1 MVHEI
6 INSEVG
12 RAVRKYPTWAKYAQD
27 LYQDAWVAVLRNP
40 AINPATMARV
50 DQGAYIRTSARCAII
65 TGALG
70 YLGVPNPSH
79 HVTKTSRPAPVF
91 AEGYDIN
98 WMPANDDRVSQYLDA
113 DELEHMKQRKEGR
126 LRSLAV
132 KIAKHNPRAKAVTH
146 RMETLEMYYRYQT
159 SGERMEDIAKAY
171 GISKQAVSLRLAV
184 AARDLEAA

>member
-1 MVHEI
+1 MMVHEI

-40 AINPATMARV
+40 AIATQA
-50 DQGAYIRTSARCAII
+50 DPGPYIRTSARCAII

-98 WMPANDDRVSQYLDA
+98 WTPANDDRVSQYLDA

-132 KIAKHNPRAKAVTH
+132 KIAKHNRVKSVEH
-146 RMETLEMYYRYQT
+146 RMETLEMYYRYKT

-184 AARDLEAA
+184 AARDLGEAA

>member
-1 MVHEI
+1 MTECHAI

-40 AINPATMARV
+40 AIATQA
-50 DQGAYIRTSARCAII
+50 DPGAYIRVSARHAII
-65 TGALG
+65 QRALA
-70 YLGVPNPSH
+70 YQGV
-79 HVTKTSRPAPVF
+79 HVRSGRSLVMSTD
-91 AEGYDIN
+91 YDIT
-98 WMPANDDRVSQYLDA
+98 WTPANDDRVSQYLDA
-113 DELEHMKQRKEGR
+113 DELKHMKQRKEGR

-132 KIAKHNPRAKAVTH
+132 KIAKHNRVKSVEH

-184 AARDLEAA
+184 AARDLGEAA